1 MEKQLKA
8 DVRGLLGRLPM
19 FAAVDAT
26 SLDRIAE
33 HVTEHRL
40 ARGEVLFR
48 QNSPCTGFYVVVHGQ
63 MKLAVSAPNGN
74 EKVLEII
81 PAHMSF
87 GEAVMFLGRPFPV
100 TAEALTDS
108 LVLGVPRDPVQDLI
122 DSDKLFARKM
132 LAGLSLRLHSLVKDV
147 EGYALRSSTQR
158 LIGYLLRE
166 AGDES
171 EAGPV
176 EIDLPTSKQVLA
188 SRLSVTPET
197 FSRILHNLGSAGLLE
212 VDGKTIRVPDLAKLR
227 DHEA

>member
-19 FAAVDAT
+19 FAAVDAA

-33 HVTEHRL
+33 SVTEHRL

-48 QNSPCTGFYVVVHGQ
+48 QHSPCTGFYLVAHGQ
-63 MKLAVSAPNGN
+63 IKLAVTAPNGN
-74 EKVLEII
+74 EKVLELI

-122 DSDKLFARKM
+122 DTDKLFRPQD
-132 LAGLSLRLHSLVKDV
+132 AGRPVAAPAIRWSRMWRVMRCAH
-147 EGYALRSSTQR
+147 STQR
-158 LIGYLLRE
+158 LIGYLLGE
-166 AGDES
+166 AGAEDK
-171 EAGPV
+171 AGAL

-197 FSRILHNLGSAGLLE
+197 FSRILHNLSSAGLVE
-212 VDGKTIRVPDLAKLR
+212 VEGKTIRRAR
-227 DHEA
+227 CGESA